1 MRNSTCSRF
10 FALFLSLMMLAAL
23 MAVPVSADDGLPAY
37 DADYDW
43 DRLRGSNITLNV
55 YNWGEYI
62 SVDDGGEDAFDTIA
76 EFEAL
81 TGIKVNYTNF
91 ASNEELYAK
100 LKNGGS
106 SYDIIIPSD
115 YMIARMINEGM
126 LETLNMDN
134 IPNIKHLDGDFVGL
148 EYDPYNRY
156 SVAYMWGTV
165 GIIYNT
171 TLVDEED
178 DVYSWDILWNEKY
191 ANDIL
196 MFSNSRDAFG
206 IALKKLGYSYNT
218 TSEDELNAAAEA
230 LKEQKLLVQA
240 YVMDEIFDKMG
251 GGEAALAP
259 YYAGD
264 AVTMIDENPDLAFAV
279 PREGTNLFVDAMC
292 IPKNAKNKEAA
303 EMFINFMC
311 EPRVGVYNCEY
322 IGYSTPS
329 AAVREY
335 LDAEIVENPIA
346 YPDHEVLDKAE
357 VYLALPDATTKL
369 IDNLWTE
376 VLGTTG
382 SSPWMVPILMIVCLG
397 LTVLI
402 NVWRARKKR
411 RNAE

>member
-1 MRNSTCSRF
+1 MMKRF
-10 FALFLSLMMLAAL
+10 FALLLVLTTLAAL
-23 MAVPVSADDGLPAY
+23 AIPASADDGLPGY
-37 DADYDW
+37 STDYDW
-43 DRLRGSNITLNV
+43 DRLAGSNVTLNV

-62 SVDDGGEDAFDTIA
+62 SVDDGEEEAFDTIA

-106 SYDIIIPSD
+106 SYDIIIPSE
-115 YMIARMINEGM
+115 YMIARMINEDM
-126 LETLNMDN
+126 LEPLNMDN
-134 IPNIKHLDGDFVGL
+134 IPNIRHLDPSFVGL
-148 EYDPYNRY
+148 ESDPDNRY

-178 DVYSWDILWNEKY
+178 DVATWDILWNEKY
-191 ANDIL
+191 AGDIL

-218 TSEDELNAAAEA
+218 TDEAELTAAAEA

-264 AVTMIDENPDLAFAV
+264 AVTMIAENPDLAFAV
-279 PREGTNLFVDAMC
+279 PEEGTNLFVDSMC
-292 IPKNAKNKEAA
+292 IPKGAKNKEAA

-311 EPRVGVYNCEY
+311 EPKVGVYNCYY

-329 AAVREY
+329 ATVREY
-335 LDAEIVENPIA
+335 LDAEIVEDPIA
-346 YPDHEVLDKAE
+346 YPAQDVLDKAE

-382 SSPWMVPILMIVCLG
+382 SSPWMVPVMMIGCLG
-397 LTVLI
+397 ASAGI
-402 NVWRARKKR
+402 NIWRAKKKR
-411 RNAE
+411 RNGE